1 VPARG
6 FDEKAFYFGHNLH
19 DHLAAAAHNLLS
31 EGPPFLERSVHYD
44 AIGPESEAEL
54 AALAEKAGMAVVQ
67 KMSRKAIACE
77 ARDSDDPAPKRRFTF
92 GIYFFSAPTAEPAPG
107 NKP

>member
-19 DHLAAAAHNLLS
+19 DHLAAAAHNLLR

-44 AIGPESEAEL
+44 ALGAKSEAEL

-77 ARDSDDPAPKRRFTF
+77 ARDSDDPAPRRRFTF
-92 GIYFFSAPTAEPAPG
+92 GIYFFSAPTGEPAPG
-107 NKP
+107 EKP